1 MESIP
6 VEKNKEYI
14 VDIIDNGF
22 EGEGI
27 AKIDGYTIFID
38 GVIKG
43 EKCRILI
50 VKVTKSHGY
59 GKLIEV
65 IEKSKYRVEADCTTY
80 KRCGGCNLRHIE
92 YNKTLEMKRDVV
104 QNLVNKI
111 LENKITVR
119 NTIGMEKPY
128 YYRNKAQYPFGINK
142 NGDKTFGIYAKRTHE
157 IIDIDDCKIQNPI
170 SKKIAREVLEFV
182 KENNVN
188 VYNEET
194 GKGLLRHLIVKVGI
208 KTNEVMCIIVL
219 NEEKFEKEQELVKL
233 LIEKFNKDDK
243 NTERIINDSGI
254 KSISLYGVG
263 KENDI
268 GEYSKLFTYADHI
281 NISLSDGEPGIMFSA
296 HLNDKEGMDYEHMF
310 VLPLPGIFSVYNS
323 LAAVTVCDIILRER
337 DARDR
342 IKLMSDAL
350 CDINVRG
357 RLEVISSDKG
367 FMVIIDYAHNE
378 LSLRE
383 LLMAM
388 RQYVR
393 GKLITVFGC
402 GGNRSRE
409 RRYKMGEVSAELSDF
424 TVITSD
430 NPRYEKPDDIMNDIK
445 QGMLNVFKEDRENDE
460 RYVMIQDRE
469 KAVRYAWSC
478 AEAGDVVIVAGKGHE
493 TYQEIMGIRHY
504 MKDSDIVNNYLYGGY
519 NG

>member
-1 MESIP
+1 MKQNGVKAVVMEVSSQGLKMERVSGI
-6 VEKNKEYI
+6 VFDYAIFTNLSRDHIGACEHADMDEYRACKTRL
-14 VDIIDNGF
+14 F
-22 EGEGI
+22 SMCRHGI
-27 AKIDGYTIFID
+27 
-38 GVIKG
+38 
-43 EKCRILI
+43 
-50 VKVTKSHGY
+50 
-59 GKLIEV
+59 
-65 IEKSKYRVEADCTTY
+65 
-80 KRCGGCNLRHIE
+80 
-92 YNKTLEMKRDVV
+92 
-104 QNLVNKI
+104 
-111 LENKITVR
+111 
-119 NTIGMEKPY
+119 
-128 YYRNKAQYPFGINK
+128 
-142 NGDKTFGIYAKRTHE
+142 
-157 IIDIDDCKIQNPI
+157 
-170 SKKIAREVLEFV
+170 
-182 KENNVN
+182 
-188 VYNEET
+188 
-194 GKGLLRHLIVKVGI
+194 
-208 KTNEVMCIIVL
+208 
-219 NEEKFEKEQELVKL
+219 
-233 LIEKFNKDDK
+233 FNKDDE
-243 NTERIINDSGI
+243 NTKRIINDSGI

-268 GEYSKLFTYADHI
+268 GAYSKLFTYAERI

-296 HLNDKEGMDYEHMF
+296 HMSDKEGMDYEHMF

-337 DARDR
+337 DAKDR
-342 IKLMSDAL
+342 LKLMSDAL
-350 CDINVRG
+350 CDIHVQG
-357 RLEVISSDKG
+357 RLETISSDKG

-388 RQYVR
+388 RQYAR

-409 RRYKMGEVSAELSDF
+409 RRYKMGEVSAEMSDF

-469 KAVRYAWSC
+469 KAVRYALSY
-478 AEAGDVVIVAGKGHE
+478 AKAGDVVIVAGKGHE